1 MEYSKVLEE
10 QERILKP
17 LMKGKTKDDTD
28 CSYLLKSGPKHC
40 KATTN
45 KSCKGCKFFSPTIHA
60 RMRLVVQAALEQE
73 ASRKKTEYENKE
85 LREERTVNY
94 ERIFELEKKN
104 LYHLL
109 MISTEDVSKKYCHT
123 MNWKDIPHIVQ
134 DTHVFHY

>member
-94 ERIFELEKKN
+94 ERIFELEKKTDA
-104 LYHLL
+104 L
-109 MISTEDVSKKYCHT
+109 TEFAKIGKSCVRHHKKQLSR
-123 MNWKDIPHIVQ
+123 MQ
-134 DTHVFHY
+134 